1 MSTQI
6 TVRLEDDVVEFIDQL
21 VAEGR
26 EKSRASVV
34 SRALKRE
41 RRRAAAESD
50 ARILADLRHPD
61 ELDAVV
67 EYTSSHPI
75 SLDLD

>member
-6 TVRLEDDVVEFIDQL
+6 TVRLEDDVVQFVDKL

-34 SRALKRE
+34 SRALRRE
-41 RRRAAAESD
+41 RQREAAERD
-50 ARILADLRHPD
+50 ARILAQLPRND
-61 ELDAVV
+61 EFDALA
-67 EYTSSHPI
+67 EFAAGQPM
-75 SLDLD
+75 DLD